1 MAVNKGYER
10 RRIYFIDR
18 KFQTRF
24 ILKFCILVLIGSL
37 ISMAILYFLTTQS
50 KTVSIINSRVVVRT
64 TADFLL
70 PLLFQTMAIAT
81 IIIGAATIWVTL
93 FVSHKISGPLYHFKK
108 AMKTLEDGDFSS
120 SFNLRQLDQLQD
132 LSDTFNNMINKLRKQ
147 LNIIKNDF
155 GTLKIRLDAL
165 SENDVSEYKRHL
177 LKALKNLL
185 QDLSKAIDYFKS

>member
-1 MAVNKGYER
+1 
-10 RRIYFIDR
+10 
-18 KFQTRF
+18 
-24 ILKFCILVLIGSL
+24 
-37 ISMAILYFLTTQS
+37 
-50 KTVSIINSRVVVRT
+50 
-64 TADFLL
+64 
-70 PLLFQTMAIAT
+70 MAIAT